1 MPLIKVVT
9 MTVLV
14 FISIG
19 VTNAQTGQTET
30 LNASIPEIASLR
42 IRIDGN
48 SIIPLS
54 VSVPGAGSP
63 LTGAPNSS
71 SWLGVTTVV
80 GAGKKGTISVR
91 VSQMIPGLNLKL
103 TVAPCTAFGDG
114 IKGTVASDRVLC
126 LTDQPV
132 ISDIGSMYTGGGV
145 GYGYNLTYW
154 LAENSMDQIRGGAT
168 SVVVTYTYSSN

>member
-1 MPLIKVVT
+1 MTALVLITFEVT
-9 MTVLV
+9 
-14 FISIG
+14 I
-19 VTNAQTGQTET
+19 AQTGQTET

-48 SIIPLS
+48 STIPLS

-63 LTGAPNSS
+63 LTGTPNSA

-91 VSQMIPGLNLKL
+91 INRTIPGLDLKL
-103 TVAPCTAFGDG
+103 TVAPCTSFGAG
-114 IKGTVASDRVLC
+114 LKGNVASNRVLS
-126 LTDQPV
+126 LTDQPM
-132 ISDIGSMYTGGGV
+132 ITDMGSLYTGGGV

-154 LAENSMDQIRGGAT
+154 LAENGMEQIRGG
-168 SVVVTYTYSSN
+168 SNLVVVIYTYSSN